1 MVHKQPALRSAKVI
15 DYLKV
20 KGNLDSYA
28 FLEHVGNIPHDGQR
42 TLIDAYMEKVPP
54 TAETAALGLAFDYK
68 YKTFVAACGRRWGK
82 SFIVSNLAAEE
93 MLYPNAQVLI
103 CSYRLENCKVIFN
116 QVREIIK
123 GLGIE
128 IVADRKKELELELAH
143 GAKLCVASND
153 NVESRL
159 GNSVSLLIV
168 DEAKLFQRD
177 LFEMFLEPQLLD
189 FAPYS
194 RTILISSP
202 KEGWLQDYYERG
214 QSTDPKYADYWSTS
228 FPTSSN
234 PTISKSYLEKL
245 KLRVPPDVWEQEY
258 EGKFVSSAGKV
269 FKEFD
274 REENVFSDK
283 DFPRFWEW
291 ISTRAFP
298 VFHSIDTGYNHY
310 FAGIY
315 CLHMESLDTYL
326 VFGEYQKN
334 QLVTPIHAAN
344 INGYEAKHNID
355 PYVRYADPAGAQTNA
370 DLTEYDLY
378 FNLASKNLRESI
390 NCVNTLF
397 YQRSKVTNGPRLLVH
412 DSCVELIRQL
422 CFISWKEDGASM
434 ARETSSGGVKPFK
447 PDDEKK
453 TDWDLID
460 ALRYGLFSYLKDGAI
475 DVAVLDHTEYLK
487 DGSLDND
494 ELESETNLDFQMA
507 KQGMFRTSTFSDID
521 DDYWE

>member
-1 MVHKQPALRSAKVI
+1 MDVRNKQPALRSAKVL

-20 KGNLDSYA
+20 KGRISSYTFLD
-28 FLEHVGNIPHDGQR
+28 HVGNIPHDGQR
-42 TLIDAYMEKVPP
+42 TLIDAYMEKVAPSE
-54 TAETAALGLAFDYK
+54 ETAALGLDFDYR

-123 GLGIE
+123 KLGVE

-177 LFEMFLEPQLLD
+177 LYETFLEPQLLD
-189 FAPYS
+189 YAPYS

-214 QSTDPKYADYWSTS
+214 QSDDIAYVDFWSTS

-245 KLRVPPDVWEQEY
+245 KRRVPPDVWEQEY
-258 EGKFVSSAGKV
+258 EGKFVSTAGKV
-269 FKEFD
+269 FKEFNRVD
-274 REENVFSDK
+274 NVFSDE
-283 DFPRFWEW
+283 DFPRFWDW
-291 ISTRAFP
+291 IGTRVHP
-298 VFHSIDTGYNHY
+298 VFHSIDSGYMHY

-315 CLHMESLDTYL
+315 CLHMESLDTYFL
-326 VFGEYQKN
+326 FGEYQKN
-334 QLVTPIHAAN
+334 KLVTPVHAEN
-344 INGYEAKHNID
+344 ITKYEALQSIE
-355 PYVRYADPAGAQTNA
+355 PYMRFADPAAAQQIA
-370 DLTEYDLY
+370 DLSEYDLY
-378 FNLASKNLRESI
+378 FNLSSKNLRESI
-390 NCVNTLF
+390 NCLNTLF
-397 YQRSKVTNGPRLLVH
+397 FQDSKVTKRKRLLVH
-412 DSCVELIRQL
+412 DSCIELIRQL
-422 CFISWKEDGASM
+422 TFIGWKEDSVNL
-434 ARETSSGGVKPFK
+434 ARENSNGSVKPFTT
-447 PDDEKK
+447 DDNN

-460 ALRYGLFSYLKDGAI
+460 AVRYGVFSYLKMGSVDLSVI
-475 DVAVLDHTEYLK
+475 DHTLLLEGDIGY
-487 DGSLDND
+487 DEDDSLDED
-494 ELESETNLDFQMA
+494 MYMSLA
-507 KQGMFRTSTFSDID
+507 KQGMFRLTGSND
-521 DDYWE
+521 DEDY